1 MTLGE
6 AHRHLQNCHTTFHG
20 DASAVTAVP
29 EIELRDGA
37 A

>member
-1 MTLGE
+1 MTLGD
-6 AHRHLQNCHTTFHG
+6 ARRHLQNCHTAFDG

-29 EIELRDGA
+29 EIELRDSA